1 LGRIA
6 GVHGVR
12 GVLKVRAY
20 GESAASLRPGDKV
33 TVTSSGGLA
42 DNMSVKWVKPHGRGL
57 LMALDGM
64 VDRGR
69 AARLIGAS
77 ISIEKSRLPV
87 LEKDAYY
94 WFELLGLNVYKT
106 DGTLLGRLD
115 RIIPTPAN
123 DVYVITDT
131 AGPASRELLIPAI
144 GSVVITIDRDRRSM
158 VVDPPE
164 GL

>member
-1 LGRIA
+1 
-6 GVHGVR
+6 
-12 GVLKVRAY
+12 
-20 GESAASLRPGDKV
+20 
-33 TVTSSGGLA
+33 
-42 DNMSVKWVKPHGRGL
+42 M
-57 LMALDGM
+57 
-64 VDRGR
+64 
-69 AARLIGAS
+69 
-77 ISIEKSRLPV
+77 
-87 LEKDAYY
+87 LEEDAYY

-144 GSVVITIDRDRRSM
+144 GSVVKTIDRDRRSM